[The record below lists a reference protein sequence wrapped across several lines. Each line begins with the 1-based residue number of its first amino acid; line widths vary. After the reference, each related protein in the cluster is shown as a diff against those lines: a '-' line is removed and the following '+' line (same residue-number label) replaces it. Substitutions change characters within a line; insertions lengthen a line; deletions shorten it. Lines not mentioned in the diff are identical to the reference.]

1 MPIHQLI
8 CLEHAV
14 ALGDRDPAFIER
26 QLQRPLRRLAA
37 RPSVHL
43 LDQHVVL
50 DVANGQR
57 TVFLQEPHHL
67 AQVRGFYFTEPF
79 MPLAPVQLHRR
90 DEETKILR
98 RHVRQRMRPVFE
110 NAFVD
115 ALGMMQIR
123 ASIIGDA
130 IPEDMMVAA
139 LDDVDGID
147 LHVAEMLDRRC
158 AWPADLRQTG
168 LRNQAVEPPTRS
180 LWRRPCSKLSAYR
193 RSASRSAPIPKFA
206 CPRGTVLCELR
217 NQRST
222 TKIMASSAL

>member
-8 CLEHAV
+8 CLAHAV

-57 TVFLQEPHHL
+57 TIFLQEPHHL
-67 AQVRGFYFTEPF
+67 AQVRGFYFAEPF
-79 MPLAPVQLHRR
+79 MPLAPMQLHRR

-110 NAFVD
+110 NAFID

-123 ASIIGDA
+123 APIIGDA

-139 LDDVDGID
+139 LDHVDGID
-147 LHVAEMLDRRC
+147 LHVAEMLDRS
-158 AWPADLRQTG
+158 LGG
-168 LRNQAVEPPTRS
+168 LRAFAKRGFGIKPLSPQPDRSGGGLAQSYRLIGTRH
-180 LWRRPCSKLSAYR
+180 RVV
-193 RSASRSAPIPKFA
+193 
-206 CPRGTVLCELR
+206 T
-217 NQRST
+217 
-222 TKIMASSAL
+222 